1 MNKEKKN
8 VYQYHSGLN
17 IIYKEFN
24 SEFFQLIVEKENEIQ
39 LTGNLNEEKIKELAD
54 LYKKAIEN
62 YSGISNDKVIFYNN
76 KLTKLIM
83 AVQKNKKKTIRNLL
97 IGHNILIN
105 IRNIQIKLCYF
116 LN

>member
-1 MNKEKKN
+1 MNKDN
-8 VYQYHSGLN
+8 NTLYQYHSGVN

-24 SEFFQLIVEKENEIQ
+24 SEFFQSIIEKENEIQ
-39 LTGNLNEEKIKELAD
+39 LNGNPNEENIKELAG
-54 LYKKAIEN
+54 LYKNAIEN
-62 YSGISNDKVIFYNN
+62 YSGISNEKVIFYNN

>member
-1 MNKEKKN
+1 MNKEN
-8 VYQYHSGLN
+8 NEVYQYHSGLN

-24 SEFFQLIVEKENEIQ
+24 SEFFQLIIEKENEIQ
-39 LTGNLNEEKIKELAD
+39 LENSNEENIKELAG

-62 YSGISNDKVIFYNN
+62 YSGISNEKVIFYNN
-76 KLTKLIM
+76 KLTKLLM
-83 AVQKNKKKTIRNLL
+83 VVQKNKKKKIQNHL
-97 IGHNILIN
+97 IGHNMLIN